1 MEKKTYIIPQMDVMD
16 IQLCCNVLF
25 LSGGDQTGAPVGNP
39 NDEVDAGDA
48 L

>member
-16 IQLCCNVLF
+16 IQLCCNVLI
-25 LSGGDQTGAPVGNP
+25 LSEGEQTDVPVGNP
-39 NDEVDAGDA
+39 DDEIDAGEA